1 MTPTQDCRARE
12 TLNLVAEKW
21 SLGVVDTLSAGPKRF
36 GELKRTMPRISKKV
50 LTATLRGLE
59 REGIVTRTVYSV
71 MPPNVTYELTPLGRT
86 LLAATVPL
94 VRWGLQNIEAIDA
107 ARAEFDNRSDV
118 RL

>member
-1 MTPTQDCRARE
+1 MTQTHDCRARE
-12 TLNLVAEKW
+12 TLNLVADRW
-21 SLGVVDTLSAGPKRF
+21 SLSIVDTLSAGPKRF
-36 GELKRTMPRISKKV
+36 GELKRSMPRISKKM
-50 LTATLRGLE
+50 LTVTLRGLE

-107 ARAEFDNRSDV
+107 ARAEFDNRAGV
-118 RL
+118 RF

>member
-1 MTPTQDCRARE
+1 MTQSQGCRARE
-12 TLNLVAEKW
+12 TLNLVADKW
-21 SLGVVDTLSAGPKRF
+21 SLGVVDILSAGPRRF
-36 GELKRTMPRISKKV
+36 GELKGLMPRISKKM
-50 LTATLRGLE
+50 LTTTLRGLE

-71 MPPNVTYELTPLGRT
+71 MPPNVTYELTAMGRT